1 MSVAELLFTKE
12 TPMSSVIT
20 KQVRTKKSVKA
31 SAREVVVIVQ
41 PKNEMMFSE
50 DFLRM
55 MQDHVYET
63 LRAHLE
69 KTKQDKAVNL
79 LDDLIILS
87 MRAYSEKQPTWLQSQ
102 FMCEVISSASKNVLA
117 LGGHFYTSGN
127 ALQIHK

>member
-1 MSVAELLFTKE
+1 
-12 TPMSSVIT
+12 MSSVIT
-20 KQVRTKKSVKA
+20 KKVRTKKSVKA

-55 MQDHVYET
+55 MQDYVYET
-63 LRAHLE
+63 LRSHLE
-69 KTKQDKAVNL
+69 KTKQDNAVNL
-79 LDDLIILS
+79 LDDLIVLS
-87 MRAYSEKQPTWLQSQ
+87 MRSYQGGQPTWLQSQ
-102 FMCEVISSASKNVLA
+102 FMCEVISSSSKTVLA